1 MCRKNGLSCNK
12 TKGLLNFR
20 KGWIHSTSGKKTFEI
35 DSTLGIFDSSELQNQ
50 KMKNLSLKFSKD
62 SWDFNL
68 NLFCEALHLL
78 S

>member
-1 MCRKNGLSCNK
+1 MVEVAIKLRGCWTLEKVEHQ
-12 TKGLLNFR
+12 LLE
-20 KGWIHSTSGKKTFEI
+20 KKTFEI

-68 NLFCEALHLL
+68 NFFVRHYIF
-78 S
+78 